1 MATPLSYREV
11 VGGSRAII
19 ITAFATG
26 KVLIVIPLVIETA
39 RELLERQEIGT
50 DKSAETVEAIVPLAY
65 PFPHLGRI
73 LALLFIPF
81 SAWFVGQPMSL
92 AEYPRF
98 VATGYLSMFG
108 STVVGIPYLLDAQQL
123 PADLFQLFLASGV
136 ICGRLSDAAGAMHLF
151 AMALITPAILSQQTR
166 FLSARLV
173 LFSAVS
179 VIMIS
184 GVLFGSRAYL
194 ASTLAGLEKQAD
206 VLAQMHSPM
215 TQHPDTVHRTV
226 PAKSETEL
234 RYSSRLDRM
243 RETKVVR
250 VGYHPDNLPFSFFNA
265 SGELVGF
272 DVDMAHLMADDL
284 GMQLEFV
291 PFEFDTLAEQLDRG
305 DFDIAM
311 SGIAIT
317 PPRLLRMSMTESYF
331 DSTLAFVVKDHLRR
345 KFSTRKSLT
354 ELTDISV
361 AVPHSTYLKSGV
373 EKYLPHAQV
382 VAVAS
387 PREFFQRGDVDA
399 MLLSAEAGSAWTI
412 QFPSYAVAIPQPDVI
427 SHPLGYAVSQGDTQF
442 TEFVNRWIEL
452 QRGHR
457 EYDRLYN
464 HWILG
469 KDAKNS
475 RPRWCI
481 IRDVLHWVD

>member
-1 MATPLSYREV
+1 M
-11 VGGSRAII
+11 
-19 ITAFATG
+19 
-26 KVLIVIPLVIETA
+26 
-39 RELLERQEIGT
+39 
-50 DKSAETVEAIVPLAY
+50 
-65 PFPHLGRI
+65 
-73 LALLFIPF
+73 
-81 SAWFVGQPMSL
+81 
-92 AEYPRF
+92 
-98 VATGYLSMFG
+98 
-108 STVVGIPYLLDAQQL
+108 
-123 PADLFQLFLASGV
+123 
-136 ICGRLSDAAGAMHLF
+136 
-151 AMALITPAILSQQTR
+151 ITPAILSQQTR

-173 LFSAVS
+173 LFSTIS
-179 VIMIS
+179 VVMIS

-194 ASTLAGLEKQAD
+194 ASTLAGLQKQAD

-215 TQHPDTVHRTV
+215 TQHPDTVHRSV
-226 PAKSETEL
+226 PARSGTEQKFQ
-234 RYSSRLDRM
+234 SRLDRM
-243 RETKVVR
+243 QATKVLR
-250 VGYHPDNLPFSFFNA
+250 VGYHPDNLPFLFFNA

-284 GMQLEFV
+284 GMKLEFV

-317 PPRLLRMSMTESYF
+317 PPRLLRMSLTESYF

-345 KFSTRKSLT
+345 EFSTRSSAAN
-354 ELTDISV
+354 LTDVSV
-361 AVPHSTYLKSGV
+361 AVPHSTYFKSGI
-373 EKYLPHAQV
+373 EKYLPHAKV

-387 PREFFQRGDVDA
+387 PREFFERGDLDA

-412 QFPSYAVAIPQPDVI
+412 QFPSYTVAIPQPDVI
-427 SHPLGYAVSQGDTQF
+427 SHPLGYAIPQGDTRF

-457 EYDRLYN
+457 DYDRLYN

-469 KDAKNS
+469 KKDAKDDT
-475 RPRWCI
+475 PRWCI